1 MNKIIDHMAIR
12 MAKEAA
18 GKATLDPNAGSRFK
32 SSILDKPATVVALQA
47 VIAGMEKNKLVQRLQ
62 AGKAAKK
69 AAKALE
75 VKKADVATRVEH
87 YFAMVQGRA

>member
-12 MAKEAA
+12 MA
-18 GKATLDPNAGSRFK
+18 TLDPNAGSHFK
-32 SSILDKPATVVALQA
+32 SSILDKPATVAALQA
-47 VIAGMEKNKLVQRLQ
+47 VIAGMEKTKLVQRLQ
-62 AGKAAKK
+62 

-75 VKKADVATRVEH
+75 VKKADVDARVER